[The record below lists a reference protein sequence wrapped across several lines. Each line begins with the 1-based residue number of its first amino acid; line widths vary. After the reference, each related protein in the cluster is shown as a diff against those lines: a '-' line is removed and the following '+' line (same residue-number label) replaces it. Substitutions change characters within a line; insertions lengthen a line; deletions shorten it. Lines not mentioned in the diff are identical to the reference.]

1 MKLTDEQK
9 AKVAEW
15 IESGANLN
23 EIQVRLRTE
32 LDITITFLET
42 RFLLAD
48 LNLEIQ
54 EPKAPE
60 EPEKPAEPAE
70 EADPAEAELVSD
82 DSPAAGGVTVG
93 VDQIARPGAAV
104 SGKVTFSDG
113 KRATW
118 YVTQYGELGLD
129 PEEAGYRPGE
139 ADVMVF
145 QTELQRL
152 LRQEGF

>member
-15 IESGANLN
+15 IEAGAGLN
-23 EIQVRLRTE
+23 EIQERLQSE
-32 LDITITFLET
+32 LDLTLTYLET

-48 LNLEIQ
+48 LDLEVK
-54 EPKAPE
+54 EPAVPE
-60 EPEKPAEPAE
+60 EPPKPAVPETTAE
-70 EADPAEAELVSD
+70 GAPEA
-82 DSPAAGGVTVG
+82 PAAGGVAVG

-113 KRATW
+113 KRAAW

-129 PEEAGYRPGE
+129 PEEDGYSPSE
-139 ADVMVF
+139 PDVMVF
-145 QTELQRL
+145 QRELQRL

>member
-1 MKLTDEQK
+1 MTLTDEQK

-15 IESGANLN
+15 IEAGANLN
-23 EIQVRLRTE
+23 EIQERLRSE

-48 LNLEIQ
+48 LDLEIK

-60 EPEKPAEPAE
+60 EPEKPVGETA
-70 EADPAEAELVSD
+70 PAEAEIVTEE
-82 DSPAAGGVTVG
+82 AAATGAVQVG

-104 SGKVTFSDG
+104 SGKVAFSDG

-129 PEEAGYRPGE
+129 PEEEGYRPSE

-152 LRQEGF
+152 LRREGF